1 MKKILVV
8 VDMQNDFVKGSLGGE
23 KAQAIIPNVVAK
35 INQYKNGI
43 IFITRDIHYDNYA
56 DTLEGKKLPVPHCL
70 YNTKG
75 KEVVSEI
82 WDAAQVIRKS
92 SGKDKVQ
99 VIDKH
104 TFGSEH
110 LADIL
115 QTICRPDDVI
125 ELCGVCTD
133 ICVVS
138 NALLLRAAL
147 PNNVIKVDAS
157 CCAGTDKKNHNAALL
172 TMKNCQIDV
181 YTGVDASKKVVKK
194 NITNKATSDA
204 ETCTEET
211 ETK

>member
-23 KAQAIIPNVVAK
+23 KAQAIIPNVVEK

-43 IFITRDIHYDNYA
+43 IFITRDIHYDNYS

-75 KEVVSEI
+75 KEVVSEV
-82 WDAAQVIRKS
+82 WDAAQVVRKS
-92 SGKDKVQ
+92 SGKNKVQ

-115 QTICRPDDVI
+115 QTICKPDDVI

-147 PNNVIKVDAS
+147 PNNIIKVDAS

-181 YTGVDASKKVVKK
+181 YTGADVTKKVVKK
-194 NITNKATSDA
+194 NYTNKATSD
-204 ETCTEET
+204 TKCVEE
-211 ETK
+211 